1 MKIEVYA
8 TQNSVAEKELKDKTV
23 IVVDVLRATST
34 IITALE
40 NGCKEVIPVA
50 EIDEAVSITRTID
63 NDGFLLG
70 GERNAVKIEGFHLS
84 NSPLEYGREVV
95 EGRTVV
101 ITTTNGTRAIKKAG
115 SGARIYIGGFR
126 NASAVGV
133 KAAEETDDL
142 VIICAGTEGKFSTDD
157 ILTAGAIIS
166 KVLELRTDEIQIDDL
181 GQVCKFL
188 YEYHKG
194 DILGALKDTHHCKV
208 LMQNGFE
215 EDIRF
220 CFKMDATD
228 IVPVYKDGVI
238 RKL

>member
-1 MKIEVYA
+1 MKIEVYG
-8 TQNSVAEKELKDKTV
+8 TQNSVTEKDLKDKTV

-63 NDGFLLG
+63 NDTFLLG

-84 NSPLEYGREVV
+84 NSPLEYSQEVV
-95 EGRTVV
+95 KGRTVV

-115 SGARIYIGGFR
+115 NGARTYIGGFR
-126 NASAVGV
+126 NASAVGA
-133 KAAEETDDL
+133 KAAEEGDDL
-142 VIICAGTEGKFSTDD
+142 VIICAGTGGKFSTDD

-166 KVLELRTDEIQIDDL
+166 KLLELRTEAIQIDDL

-188 YEYHKG
+188 YEYHK
-194 DILGALKDTHHCKV
+194 DDLWEALKDTHHCKV

-220 CFKMDATD
+220 CFSLDATD
-228 IVPVYKDGVI
+228 VVPFYRDGVI